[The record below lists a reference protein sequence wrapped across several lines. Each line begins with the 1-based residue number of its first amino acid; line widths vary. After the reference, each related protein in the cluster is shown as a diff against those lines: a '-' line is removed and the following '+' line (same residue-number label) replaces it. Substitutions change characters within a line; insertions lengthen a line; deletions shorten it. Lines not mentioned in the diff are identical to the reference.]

1 MSTVRESCRCGASIE
16 FDDAEPTIEAT
27 SERLAVFRRDHRC
40 APETAGAGEAPTRAG
55 FTEDTPPAPAPDL
68 RTVEGFPGELVD
80 QFAERVVHLPRSL
93 RPFVAVF
100 NDHRIT
106 VTKESTA
113 QDVLREWER
122 LNRGA
127 S

>member
-1 MSTVRESCRCGASIE
+1 MSIVRESCRCGASIE
-16 FDDAEPTIEAT
+16 FDDKGEQVVRAALLAE
-27 SERLAVFRRDHRC
+27 FRRTHRC
-40 APETAGAGEAPTRAG
+40 APETAGAESEASCRAA
-55 FTEDTPPAPAPDL
+55 EPAPAPDL
-68 RTVEGFPGELVD
+68 RTVEGIPGELVG
-80 QFAERVVHLPRSL
+80 QFAERVVRLPRSL

-100 NDHRIT
+100 NDHQVT